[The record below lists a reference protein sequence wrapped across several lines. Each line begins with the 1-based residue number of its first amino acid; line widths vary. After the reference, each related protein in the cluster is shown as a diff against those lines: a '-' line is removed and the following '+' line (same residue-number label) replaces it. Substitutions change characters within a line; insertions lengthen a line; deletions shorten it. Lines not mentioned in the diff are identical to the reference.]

1 MAKTVENTKK
11 LIDFIAS
18 KYEAGELD
26 DHSLV
31 QLIELAGSYL
41 NLKTVSKYAKDNGIS
56 YNGAKKY
63 RKTVNLLGIKFIID
77 NY

>member
-26 DHSLV
+26 DDSLV
-31 QLIELAGSYL
+31 QLIELASSYL
-41 NLKTVSKYAKDNGIS
+41 NLKTIANYAKSNRMS

>member
-26 DHSLV
+26 DDSLV
-31 QLIELAGSYL
+31 KIIELAGSYL

-63 RKTVNLLGIKFIID
+63 RKTIKISKVKFIID